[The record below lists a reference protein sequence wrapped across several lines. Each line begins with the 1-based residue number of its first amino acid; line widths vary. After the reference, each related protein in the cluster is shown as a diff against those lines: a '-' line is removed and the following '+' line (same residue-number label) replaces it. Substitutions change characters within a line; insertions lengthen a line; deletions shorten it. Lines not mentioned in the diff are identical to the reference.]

1 MHLSIT
7 VEAPQISTLRAGAT
21 SRATSRA
28 TSSLA
33 QWLTSLLVLMAVATN
48 AGAEDYTFTTF
59 AGSASLDGT
68 DTNARFFNPA
78 AVAVDSV
85 GTVYVADTYNHTIR
99 KITAGGVVT
108 TMAGLAGSFGSVDGT
123 GSAARFSQ
131 PSGLAVD
138 VSGNVYVADT
148 GNMTVRKITPT
159 GVVSTIAGSAGV
171 TGSIDGPGTSAR
183 FASPTS
189 IAIDTTGVLYVIDNG
204 IRKIDMSRNVSTL
217 SLSGS
222 LPVSIGC
229 ITVAPDGTIFVT
241 SKTNSAIIKIT
252 STGVG
257 SILTGS
263 TAVTGIS
270 NGIGITSAGLVY
282 FSDTLNNLVKTVDST
297 SGVTSLVETVTS
309 PQGIAVATDGTVFI
323 ANIESGGN
331 GTIKRLTSAPGHV
344 LSTYA
349 GNATYHTKEGT
360 ADGVGQTARFNKPRA
375 MARGTDGVLYVADTT
390 NQVIRKIATDGTV
403 STLAGGVGLS
413 GYADGTGSAARFSN
427 PAGIAVDAS
436 GTIYVGDTGNDIIR
450 RVTASGDV
458 TTLAGNPGAPGIVD
472 GSGTTAQFRAPRGIA
487 ILSNGNLVVADTG
500 NSVLRVVTP
509 AGAVSTVAEVGGGTL
524 LNPYGVAVDASNL
537 VFLTSTGNH
546 TVRTA
551 TLGGVVTTLA
561 GTNNLSG
568 IADGTGSAAR
578 FFFPE
583 GIAVDSAGN
592 AFIGDTLNDTIRKI
606 SASGQVVTIGG
617 TPGVAGP
624 DDGIGAAARFDSPT
638 GLVID
643 NTGTIYVLDTDNST
657 IRRGV
662 PPIAATVGLSG
673 LSQTYDGT
681 AKSALVSTTPG
692 GLSVALTYNGSA
704 TPPTDAGSYTIVA
717 TVTQPG
723 YVGSTSGT
731 LVVSKATQSISFG
744 AIPTQTLGVAPFTL
758 AATASSGLPIAYVIS
773 SGPATV
779 SGTTLTI
786 TGVGTVVVEAQQAGD
801 ANRSAA
807 TPVLQS
813 FIVNPAAPI
822 ISSATTASGTVG
834 AVFSYAIVASSAPTS
849 YAATGLPAGL
859 LLNSAT
865 GVISG
870 TPTGAAVS
878 TISVSATN
886 AGGTGSATLTL
897 TVNPPAPIISSAI
910 TVQGRVGA
918 VFTYAIAAS
927 GSPTVFGAT
936 GLPAGLA
943 INTATGLISGT
954 PTAAAVSTVTISATN
969 AGGTGTATLTLT
981 VVPAV
986 PVISSA
992 TTAAGN
998 VGVPFTYAITASS
1011 SPTVFGATG
1020 LPTGLAINTA
1030 TGLISG
1036 TPTAAVVSTVT
1047 ISATNAGGT
1056 GSATLTLTVVPAV
1069 PVISSAMTAAGNVGV
1084 VFTYAIT
1091 ASSSPTLFGATGLP
1105 AGLAIN
1111 TATGLISGT
1120 PTAAAVS
1127 TVTISATNAGGTGSA
1142 TLTVTVAATG
1152 AAPVI
1157 TSSATASGT
1166 AGTAFTF
1173 TVTASGT
1180 PTSFGATGLPPGL
1193 TIDPS
1198 TGVISGTPTAA
1209 TTSTVTLT
1217 ATNATGT
1224 GTSSLVLTI
1233 VTPAAPPSSGTSGSG
1248 GGGGGGCG
1256 VGGGISVVLVALGMC
1271 LRMAFQRR
1279 RKTDGSWFH
1288 GGSR

>member
-1 MHLSIT
+1 MHFSIT
-7 VEAPQISTLRAGAT
+7 VEAQRSSTLRARAS

-33 QWLTSLLVLMAVATN
+33 QLLASLLVLMAVATN

-59 AGSASLDGT
+59 AGSTSLDGT
-68 DTNARFFNPA
+68 GTNARFFSSA

-85 GTVYVADTYNHTIR
+85 GTIYVADTYNHTIR

-108 TMAGLAGSFGSVDGT
+108 TMAGLAGSLGSVDGT

-138 VSGNVYVADT
+138 VDGNVYVADT
-148 GNMTVRKITPT
+148 GNMTVRKISPA

-171 TGSIDGPGTSAR
+171 TGSTDGPGTTAR
-183 FASPTS
+183 FANPSS
-189 IAIDTTGVLYVIDNG
+189 IAIDTTGVLYVIAGG
-204 IRKIDMSRNVSTL
+204 IRKIDPSGNVSTL
-217 SLSGS
+217 SISGS
-222 LPVSIGC
+222 TIASSIGS
-229 ITVAPDGTIFVT
+229 ITVAADGTIFVT
-241 SKTNSAIIKIT
+241 SKTNSAIGKIT

-263 TAVTGIS
+263 TAVAGNS
-270 NGIGITSAGLVY
+270 NGIGITSAGLIY
-282 FSDTLNNLVKTVDST
+282 LADTLNNSVRTIDST
-297 SGVTSLVETVTS
+297 TGTTSTVATITS
-309 PQGIAVATDGTVFI
+309 PQGIAVALDGRVFI
-323 ANIESGGN
+323 ANIESGGH
-331 GTIKRLTSAPGHV
+331 GTIKKLTANPGHV
-344 LSTYA
+344 LSPYA
-349 GNATYHTKEGT
+349 GNAIFRTKEGT
-360 ADGVGQTARFNKPRA
+360 ADGVGQAARFNKPRA
-375 MARGTDGVLYVADTT
+375 MARGTDGVLYVADTA
-390 NQVIRKIATDGTV
+390 NQVIRKIGTDGTV
-403 STLAGGVGLS
+403 STLAGAAGLA
-413 GYADGTGSAARFSN
+413 GHADGAGSAARFSN

-487 ILSNGNLVVADTG
+487 ILSNGNLIVADTG
-500 NSVLRVVTP
+500 NNVLRVVTS
-509 AGAVSTVAEVGGGTL
+509 AGVVTTVTEVGGGTL
-524 LNPYGVAVDASNL
+524 LNPYGVAVGASNL

-546 TVRTA
+546 TVRTE

-568 IADGTGSAAR
+568 FADGTGSAAR

-583 GIAVDSAGN
+583 GIAVDSAGS

-606 SASGQVVTIGG
+606 ATSGQVVTIGG

-662 PPIAATVGLSG
+662 PPVAATVGLSG
-673 LSQTYDGT
+673 LSQTYDGS

-731 LVVSKATQSISFG
+731 LIVSKATQSISFG

-758 AATASSGLPIAYVIS
+758 AATASSGLPITYVIS

-834 AVFSYAIVASSAPTS
+834 SAFSFTIVASSTPTS

-859 LLNSAT
+859 LLNSTT

-878 TISVSATN
+878 TISLSAIN

-897 TVNPPAPIISSAI
+897 TVNPPAPIVSSGI
-910 TVQGRVGA
+910 TAQGRVGTA
-918 VFTYAIAAS
+918 FTYAITAS
-927 GSPTVFGAT
+927 SSPTVFGAT

-992 TTAAGN
+992 TTATGN
-998 VGVPFTYAITASS
+998 VGNPFTYAISASS

-1036 TPTAAVVSTVT
+1036 TPTV
-1047 ISATNAGGT
+1047 
-1056 GSATLTLTVVPAV
+1056 
-1069 PVISSAMTAAGNVGV
+1069 
-1084 VFTYAIT
+1084 
-1091 ASSSPTLFGATGLP
+1091 
-1105 AGLAIN
+1105 
-1111 TATGLISGT
+1111 
-1120 PTAAAVS
+1120 AAVS

-1166 AGTAFTF
+1166 VGTAFTF

-1233 VTPAAPPSSGTSGSG
+1233 VTPATPPSSGASGSG
-1248 GGGGGGCG
+1248 GSGGGGCG
-1256 VGGGISVVLVALGMC
+1256 VGGGIAVVLAALGMC
-1271 LRMAFQRR
+1271 LRMALLRR
-1279 RKTDGSWFH
+1279 DKADVASFR
-1288 GGSR
+1288 